1 MSSPV
6 KVSYQGIIVTSAYV
20 QVHFNVGNGS
30 WMRHQHVKIPL
41 SEFLT
46 DEVTQALDRYTRR
59 RLIEIWSGQPIPDLF
74 DQEAPWS
81 D

>member
-1 MSSPV
+1 MSRSPV
-6 KVSYQGIIVTSAYV
+6 KCSYQGIIITDQYL

-46 DEVTQALDRYTRR
+46 DEVTQKLDRFVRR
-59 RLIEIWSGQPIPDLF
+59 RLIEIWSEQPVPDLVL
-74 DQEAPWS
+74 PWE